1 MIHVGLNAHLLS
13 SQASY
18 RAAGIHNVI
27 DHLLRYLPREVP
39 ADWQLTAMVGR
50 RITANYA
57 RVGLRRSALNT
68 ENPLMRIVWEQALQP
83 WHLRD
88 FDLLHA
94 MAFVSPLINPVP
106 TVVTVYDLT
115 FVRYPERLS
124 AARRLYLRLLT
135 HISCVRARR
144 ITAIS
149 RSTAEDLTLLL
160 GIPQDKIDVT
170 PLAYDEERFYPHP
183 AAEVAAFRQ
192 MRGLPE
198 RFWLFV
204 GTIEPRKN
212 LALLLDAYAA
222 LPRSVRLPL
231 VLGGGQGWG
240 MNDVVARIK
249 RHGLGGEVIMPGFIA
264 ADELPLWY
272 NSAEVF
278 VYPSVFEG
286 FGLPVL
292 EAMACGT
299 PVITSNVSSLPEV
312 AQHAGMC
319 LPPADEA
326 AWANAL
332 RRAAQD
338 SEWRSAAR
346 VRGLE
351 EAKKFKWQATAHKT
365 YQSYRRALA
374 LPT

>member
-18 RAAGIHNVI
+18 RAAGIHNVV
-27 DHLLRYLPREVP
+27 DHLLRYLPGEVP
-39 ADWQLTAMVGR
+39 ADWQLTAMVGS
-50 RITANYA
+50 RIQTRYA
-57 RVGLRRSALNT
+57 GVRIQRASLNT
-68 ENPLMRIVWEQALQP
+68 ENPLTRIVWEQAVQP
-83 WHLRD
+83 WHLRN
-88 FDLLHA
+88 FDLYHA
-94 MAFVSPLINPVP
+94 MAFVSPLVNPTP

-115 FVRYPERLS
+115 FMRYPERLS
-124 AARRLYLRLLT
+124 TSRRLYLRLLT
-135 HISCVRARR
+135 HASCVRARR

-149 RSTAEDLTLLL
+149 HSTASDLTALL
-160 GIPQDKIDVT
+160 GIPHDRIDVT
-170 PLAYDEERFYPHP
+170 PLAYDEARFYPRT
-183 AAEVAAFRQ
+183 AAETAAFRQ
-192 MRGLPE
+192 LRGLPE

-212 LALLLDAYAA
+212 LTMLLDAYAA
-222 LPRSVRLPL
+222 LPPNLRLPL
-231 VLGGGQGWG
+231 VLGGGRGWG
-240 MNDVVARIK
+240 TDEVEARIK
-249 RHGLGGEVIMPGFIA
+249 RHNLGGEVIMPGFIA
-264 ADELPLWY
+264 GDELPLWY
-272 NSAEVF
+272 NNAEVF

-299 PVITSNVSSLPEV
+299 PVITTNVSSLPEV
-312 AQHAGMC
+312 AQQAGMC
-319 LPPADEA
+319 LPPDDLMS
-326 AWANAL
+326 WVNAL

-346 VRGLE
+346 TRGLE
-351 EAKKFKWQATAHKT
+351 EAKKFNWQTTAFKT